1 MKIIKPMSV
10 SFGFRT
16 FRMVRR
22 QELCVTCLVGF
33 ALGPGVRR
41 LVSEIVL
48 WPAVGEATGGALDE
62 GLPKPRGEA
71 LVYGSCHT
79 PRGLPLPAA
88 MVRVRLALAG
98 APPDAQALVDKQLA
112 VFGDRYW
119 AGTASRDR
127 EAAMPG
133 SSQATEPVP
142 FTEMPLG
149 WDRAFGGPSYAKN
162 PLGRGI
168 ERTETSDGIFRVPL
182 PNVELPSKLVTS
194 SSQRPEPAGFG
205 PLEVSWPQR
214 QCLAGSYGGR
224 WLEEDFP
231 GYARDT
237 DPAFFS
243 TTPADQRVDGF
254 FRGDEEYIL
263 ENVHPT
269 RSVLRGHLPGAAA
282 RVLLRRKGRQDVED
296 VKMRLDTVVFL
307 PGKEIGVLVFRATT
321 PVLEDDASDVGVAL
335 AACEDLGAPRSTEHY
350 LAAMERRL
358 DKDQSPLLALNEDE
372 LLPSFAAGAGMAEL
386 LGKFEDPAKDF
397 RERTRQRAL
406 ERVRQQLVDEGVE
419 DVDAVIA
426 RATEKAPFEERL
438 ERLPDPADPK
448 DLTEYVAALEAF
460 EEYAERQRE
469 EALQDAG
476 KQLDDAQRTLNE
488 ELATLGPS
496 ATPEAKQK
504 IEDAGQKIV
513 QARRALAEEPPA
525 DDAPP
530 TGEGPPTPQTPQ
542 MLQMFREAEIEP
554 DPSLV
559 EKLQQAD
566 ALALAGYRS
575 SAHYMPPARLLDR
588 EARELARR
596 VVSELRAAGES
607 LAERNWTR
615 YDLSALDLRKANL
628 RKALLEGADLAKT
641 HLAGAD
647 LSGAVLAH
655 ATLRET
661 CFDGATLVGTNLGA
675 SSVDGASFAGAN
687 LRQAVFAR
695 SRLRS
700 ASLRGA
706 DLTDADWLEAELGVV
721 DFESAIAPDIVFLP
735 KFPMPKK
742 GAPQEDPVPTDL
754 TGCRFPRARLM
765 KATFLHAKLDGVDF
779 AEADLEGVT
788 FLSVTADGASFR
800 GASLRKCHAVMGC
813 SFAGASFDGA
823 DLTDVFLR
831 GANLRGASFEG
842 ARLDG
847 ADLSE
852 CDLTGARLSRAQ
864 AKGILLMGADLSS
877 ATLTGSN
884 LMEAMLQKSTLHGAD
899 LSKANLFAANLG
911 LVRLD
916 KGTRVRGANL
926 NRALMLPKAGRI

>member
-1 MKIIKPMSV
+1 
-10 SFGFRT
+10 
-16 FRMVRR
+16 
-22 QELCVTCLVGF
+22 
-33 ALGPGVRR
+33 
-41 LVSEIVL
+41 
-48 WPAVGEATGGALDE
+48 LDE
-62 GLPKPRGEA
+62 GLPKPCGEVV
-71 LVYGSCHT
+71 VYGSCHT
-79 PRGLPLPAA
+79 PGVLPLPGA
-88 MVRVRLALAG
+88 MVRVRLARAG
-98 APPDAQALVDKQLA
+98 APPDARALVDKQLA

-119 AGTASRDR
+119 AGTASRER
-127 EAAMPG
+127 EAAVPT
-133 SSQATEPVP
+133 SSRATEPVP
-142 FTEMPLG
+142 FTEMPLR
-149 WDRAFGGPSYAKN
+149 WERAFGGPTYAKN

-168 ERTETSDGIFRVPL
+168 ERAETSDGIFRVPL

-194 SSQRPEPAGFG
+194 SSQRPEAAGFV
-205 PLEVSWPQR
+205 PLDVSWPQR
-214 QCLAGSYGGR
+214 QSFAGSYGGR

-243 TTPADQRVDGF
+243 TAPADQRIDGF

-269 RSVLRGHLPGAAA
+269 RSVLRGRLPGAAA
-282 RVLLRRKGRQDVED
+282 RVLVRRKSCQDVED

-307 PGKEIGVLVFRATT
+307 PGQEIGILVFRGTT
-321 PVLEDDASDVGVAL
+321 PVLEDDASDVGVVL
-335 AACEDLGAPRSTEHY
+335 AACEDLDAPRSTQHY
-350 LAAMERRL
+350 AAAMNRRL

-386 LGKFEDPAKDF
+386 LGKFEDPTKDL
-397 RERTRQRAL
+397 RERIRQRAL
-406 ERVRQQLVDEGVE
+406 ERVRQQLVEEGVE
-419 DVDAVIA
+419 DPDAVIA
-426 RATEKAPFEERL
+426 KATEKAPFEERL

-448 DLTEYVAALEAF
+448 DLAEYVAALEAF
-460 EEYAERQRE
+460 EDYAERERE
-469 EALQDAG
+469 EALQDAD
-476 KQLDDAQRTLNE
+476 KQLDDAQRTLTE
-488 ELATLGPS
+488 EMATLGPN
-496 ATPEAKQK
+496 APPEAKQRVEEASQR
-504 IEDAGQKIV
+504 IE
-513 QARRALAEEPPA
+513 QARRALAGEPPA
-525 DDAPP
+525 EDALP
-530 TGEGPPTPQTPQ
+530 TGDGPPTPQTPQ

-554 DPSLV
+554 DPPVV

-566 ALALAGYRS
+566 ATALESYRS
-575 SAHYMPPARLLDR
+575 SVHYMPPARRLDR
-588 EARELARR
+588 DARDRARR

-607 LAERNWTR
+607 FAERNWTR
-615 YDLSALDLRKANL
+615 YDLSALDLSKADL
-628 RKALLEGADLAKT
+628 CKTLLEGADLTKT

-661 CFDGATLVGTNLGA
+661 CFDGATLVATNLGA

-706 DLTDADWLEAELGVV
+706 DLTDADWLEADLGKV
-721 DFESAIAPDIVFLP
+721 DFEGAFAPDITFLP
-735 KFPMPKK
+735 KFPTPKK
-742 GAPQEDPVPTDL
+742 GAPDADPVPTDL
-754 TGCRFPRARLM
+754 TGCRFPRARLK
-765 KATFLHAKLDGVDF
+765 KATFLHSKLDGVDF

-800 GASLRKCHAVMGC
+800 GASLRKFHAVMGC
-813 SFAGASFDGA
+813 SFAGANFDGA

-831 GANLRGASFEG
+831 GASLRGASFEG

-852 CDLTGARLSRAQ
+852 CDLTGARLSGAQ
-864 AKGILLMGADLSS
+864 AKGTLLMGADLSG

-884 LMEAMLQKSTLHGAD
+884 LMEAMLQKSKLHGAD
-899 LSKANLFAANLG
+899 LSKTNLFAANLG

-916 KGTRVRGANL
+916 RATRVHGANL
-926 NRALMLPKAGRI
+926 KRALMLPRAQKST